1 MDEQLTNGAATGT
14 PEAAPAEVPALP
26 QGAGDISGLELQ
38 PVVAAPAV
46 SGRARRFR
54 WGVALAV
61 VAIVALVTAGGAWV
75 LSGATGPR
83 SLTAAVA
90 PRGTVFF
97 LEIRTDLPGDQ
108 RSNLATFMSHF
119 PGFQD
124 RSQFDNALD
133 DTLNKLTGAV
143 SPDLRYTSAFKPWME
158 GEVSI
163 AVSAPAASSSSGC
176 DNAGT
181 GMSMTS
187 MDDFMADEAAVA
199 IFALK
204 DRAAAQTWLSGELT
218 RQGMTPVESQYA
230 ATTLYTFGSAG
241 NRGAYALMAQDL
253 VFGTVAGVKAS
264 LDTAKDGSLADSVSY
279 KAAMKQI
286 SDDSIARFYVDVKAA
301 VAAGTSSY
309 ERLMCVMPGVVAATL
324 PPMDVT
330 SVPDWVAGSMR
341 AENDKLVVE
350 ANMPRPAGATG
361 SGNHVSHIAS
371 SLPASTIAVFEAHGI
386 GTSLSQGLSA
396 LQSAAPS
403 AGIDVSQIDQL
414 QQALGMIGG
423 LEWIRD
429 GSVVITSDGSNM
441 GGGIAIETADASTAT
456 SKLGTFRGLLG
467 LAALATGISTKTETY
482 KGSEITVI
490 TVPAEVAGEKFDIA
504 LATSGDLLLVGYGDS
519 FVKAVMDTTSGT
531 SLAAQ
536 ADFKAAT
543 IAAGDSNMG
552 FAYVNLQA
560 LADRVGKA
568 AYSSDPSEWTLY
580 YKPYF
585 DHLGGVAW
593 SVVDGGITTV
603 RLVVTAR

>member
-1 MDEQLTNGAATGT
+1 MDDQITNAAAGS
-14 PEAAPAEVPALP
+14 PAAVPAEVPAAP
-26 QGAGDISGLELQ
+26 QGTVEHLGDNWAPG
-38 PVVAAPAV
+38 VVPQAV
-46 SGRARRFR
+46 SARSRRFR

-61 VAIVALVTAGGAWV
+61 VAMVAIVTAGGAFV
-75 LSGATGPR
+75 LSGASGPR

-90 PRGTVFF
+90 PSGTVFF
-97 LEIRTDLPGDQ
+97 MEIRTDLPGDQ

-133 DTLNKLTGAV
+133 DTLNKLTGAI

-163 AVSAPAASSSSGC
+163 AVAAPAASSTSGC

-181 GMSMTS
+181 RSSMLTMGEIS
-187 MDDFMADEAAVA
+187 ANEPAVA

-204 DRAAAQTWLSGELT
+204 DRSAAQSWLSGELT
-218 RQGMTPVESQYA
+218 RQGLTPVESQYA
-230 ATTLYTFGSAG
+230 GATLYTFGSAASK
-241 NRGAYALMAQDL
+241 GAYALMAQDL

-264 LDTAKDGSLADSVSY
+264 LDSVKAGSLADSASY
-279 KAAMKQI
+279 QAAMKPI
-286 SDDSIARFYVDVKAA
+286 SADSIARFYVDVTAA

-309 ERLMCVMPGVVAATL
+309 EQLMCQMPGVVTASL
-324 PPMDVT
+324 PPMDAT
-330 SVPDWVAGSMR
+330 KIPAWVAGSIR
-341 AENDKLVVE
+341 AQNDSIVVE

-361 SGNHVSHIAS
+361 TDNHVSRIAS
-371 SLPASTIAVFEAHGI
+371 SLPASTVAVFEAHAI
-386 GTSLSQGLSA
+386 GTSLSRGLSA

-403 AGIDVSQIDQL
+403 AGIDTSQIDQL

-423 LEWIRD
+423 IDWIRD
-429 GSVVITSDGSNM
+429 GSVVITSDGTNM

-456 SKLGTFRGLLG
+456 GKLGTFRGLLG
-467 LAALATGISTKTETY
+467 LAALATGISSRTETY
-482 KGSEITVI
+482 KGHEITVV
-490 TVPAEVAGEKFDIA
+490 TVPASVAGQQFDIG
-504 LATSGDLLLVGYGDS
+504 LGSSGNLLLASYGDS
-519 FVKAVMDTTSGT
+519 FIKSVIDTTAGT

-536 ADFKAAT
+536 ANFKAAAG
-543 IAAGDSNMG
+543 AAGDSNMG

-560 LADRVGKA
+560 LADQVGKA
-568 AYSSDPSEWTLY
+568 AYSSDPSRWTLY

-585 DHLGGVAW
+585 DHLGGIAVSA
-593 SVVDGGITTV
+593 VDGSITTV